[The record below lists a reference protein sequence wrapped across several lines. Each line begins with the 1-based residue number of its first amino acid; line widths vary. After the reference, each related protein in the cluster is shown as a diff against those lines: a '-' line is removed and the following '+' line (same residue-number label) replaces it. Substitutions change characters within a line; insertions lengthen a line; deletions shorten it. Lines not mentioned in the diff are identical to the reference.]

1 MKSMT
6 TIKIRNITLINN
18 SKTVIFMAQ
27 FKLDQRIEILEN
39 VGALLMPINIHNN
52 LQTVTCKLP
61 KN

>member
-27 FKLDQRIEILEN
+27 FKLDQRVEISEN
-39 VGALLMPINIHNN
+39 VGAPLMQINIHNN